1 MATFWQRTA
10 NCVIIAMFLSCG
22 VESGDE
28 YAPTAKLDDCGQRC
42 PASCGEDKKARLCR
56 CDTECVRFGDCCF
69 GRERFKCD
77 DGAPVMKP
85 LRGLECREIRLGGRE
100 TYWMVSSCPDTQNI
114 LGDETMSEINE
125 MCANGSDTLPPVTD
139 LDSGVVYKNEY
150 CAVCHRITNI
160 ISWVYRFE
168 CLDCSHGPCP
178 DYVAE
183 IIQNE
188 CVQFGFSIPRAAP
201 LPRSCVRDP
210 IDLNALSSCL
220 PRNKLEK
227 ATRRTWVEKEYT
239 ELEKQCTSGPLKPV
253 ASSANPCAPITY
265 RNQYCSICN
274 GDKPASLTCTDV
286 KKRSAI
292 PYPNFQNKSCLSL
305 PQCNSPIHPDNAT
318 SRLLS
323 STTDNNK
330 DMMSRS
336 RETKKIDLTSRDTNI
351 YNTSLDD
358 NIKGNTSSGEM
369 SISPEESSSSGSSSS
384 SSSSGGGSS
393 SSSSSSGGGGSDSS
407 FSTPEDITVTYS
419 APRAVI
425 IAIRCIPTNEPVY
438 VADASFT
445 VFFDVNRHSRGIKS
459 GNNEKPNIHNPCQ
472 KDEVFNPF
480 TKTCRKAICPKGF
493 DTQTRLCPILVSNTS
508 NGTIICNGYP
518 LVLKESMFRFID
530 NNTVIFNGEYFNII
544 DYNNSMPIICINET
558 LLPNKATFFYPTV
571 LVVLTYVCCSLSAIG
586 CAFVL
591 LTYSLFKELRALPGR
606 ILMNLTA
613 AVLATYLFLLIG
625 NPLANATK
633 KQEICEATAIFLH
646 WLMLSQFFWMSIMSF
661 EMVRIMYQ
669 ANKLRQVE
677 SSTVANKMFLLYFSI
692 GWGIPATIILVL
704 VVVNFTTDAIQYG
717 KDGVCWIG
725 QTASFFAAFLTP
737 VILFI
742 LFNGI
747 TFMVTFTFLFRAS
760 REQAKLNTQNKKSF
774 IRITIGIFSITGLT
788 WIFGF
793 VALLAKEIWVW
804 CFYIILT
811 STQGLFICIA
821 FTFTQKIFSMYKN
834 KLRRQL
840 KCLPSFVSSSK
851 QATQIT
857 KVDNNTEK
865 FKEDTTFHQKSKK
878 LKEGM
883 EMRSTHKV

>member
-1 MATFWQRTA
+1 
-10 NCVIIAMFLSCG
+10 
-22 VESGDE
+22 
-28 YAPTAKLDDCGQRC
+28 
-42 PASCGEDKKARLCR
+42 
-56 CDTECVRFGDCCF
+56 
-69 GRERFKCD
+69 
-77 DGAPVMKP
+77 
-85 LRGLECREIRLGGRE
+85 
-100 TYWMVSSCPDTQNI
+100 MVSSCPDTQNI
-114 LGDETMSEINE
+114 LGDETMSEVNE
-125 MCANGSDTLPPVTD
+125 MCANSSDTLPPVTD

-160 ISWVYRFE
+160 LPWIYRFR
-168 CLDCSHGPCP
+168 CLDCSHRPCP
-178 DYVAE
+178 DIDYMKE

-188 CVQFGFSIPRAAP
+188 CVQFGFSIPPAAP

-220 PRNKLEK
+220 PRKQLEK

-239 ELEKQCTSGPLKPV
+239 ELEKQCTAGPLKPV
-253 ASSANPCAPITY
+253 VSSANLCVPVTY

-274 GDKPASLTCTDV
+274 GDKPAFLTCTDV

-292 PYPNFQNKSCLSL
+292 PYPNLEGKGCLL
-305 PQCNSPIHPDNAT
+305 LLQCNSNVSPGNAAP
-318 SRLLS
+318 RLLNS
-323 STTDNNK
+323 ATNIIK
-330 DMMSRS
+330 DIRSRS
-336 RETKKIDLTSRDTNI
+336 GETNKRDLTTKDTNI
-351 YNTSLDD
+351 D
-358 NIKGNTSSGEM
+358 NTSSGEM

-384 SSSSGGGSS
+384 NSSSSGGSGSGSGSS
-393 SSSSSSGGGGSDSS
+393 SSSSGSGSGSSLI
-407 FSTPEDITVTYS
+407 TPEEITLTYS
-419 APRAVI
+419 GPRPVF
-425 IAIRCIPTNEPVY
+425 IAITCLPTNEPVY
-438 VADASFT
+438 VGTSSFT
-445 VFFDVNRHSRGIKS
+445 VFFDVNKHSRGIKY
-459 GNNEKPNIHNPCQ
+459 GNNEKTKIHNLCQ

-480 TKTCRKAICPKGF
+480 TKTCRKSICPKGF
-493 DTQTRLCPILVSNTS
+493 DTQRRLCPILVSNTS

-558 LLPNKATFFYPTV
+558 LLSNKATFSYPTV
-571 LVVLTYVCCSLSAIG
+571 FLVLTYVCCSLSAIG

-591 LTYSLFKELRALPGR
+591 LTYSLFKELRALPGK

-633 KQEICEATAIFLH
+633 KQEICETTAIFLH

-760 REQAKLNTQNKKSF
+760 RAQVKLNIQNKKSF

-878 LKEGM
+878 QKEGM
-883 EMRSTHKV
+883 ETRSIHKV